1 MRCPNCLYN
10 NHEQADVC
18 ERCGEPL
25 HGENRLFNTCPNCG
39 YINEAGAEFCE
50 SCGESMMPGGKRKAT
65 IRKKKAKRKRERNA
79 RAARSGE
86 GCSSWLFLMILIFIA
101 LVLLGLIHQ
110 ADVLTPA
117 EVSEP
122 ETLLVL
128 QGTDD
133 LALSESNGLDNFSA
147 LAIDAGGVVRM
158 ALYVDGQLTS
168 AQSYGPSNQATFI
181 PDLGALP
188 PGEHDI
194 FIRSV
199 NAEGQAAYSQIIRVT
214 KEGGASGS
222 FGLAADSAG
231 LPVPEGLRANSI
243 TDGQRISI
251 SWDEP
256 EAAVGGMRIYTRPPG
271 SSGLVHLA
279 DLDGTADQYD
289 FPAERMGEWEIYVA
303 YLSAD
308 GYEGS
313 PGFTSLHLGD
323 AENEQNPM
331 TVELPRPTKVRLATN
346 LADCQQAASQ
356 LGSVRDVYHSACV
369 SEVEQGQHN
378 FLVWRWPL
386 KWQDGRL
393 LTDNDILGFELKLTL
408 INAEG
413 TVLGERISAI
423 PFSHI
428 RGVFRTSAEVNCD
441 VQRSW
446 TIRAVGMSSASDWA
460 YAGSSAATSCDPA
473 APATDGCVGQADGV
487 AMSNLPEGFMPD
499 LFFGKACEGLD
510 QCYADG
516 TLGQPKVDC
525 DNLFHTNLLALCS
538 HSENEW
544 GLASC
549 QKMAEAYYR
558 AANLY
563 GAAYYPQ
570 EPSFEK
576 CLEADNVGGCFR
588 GNLPETLRQGDGQG
602 RAGVIWVGKAA
613 GTGVDR
619 FINGVL
625 WAVDWVIGAVDSIL
639 P

>member
-10 NHEQADVC
+10 NHEQAEVC

-25 HGENRLFNTCPNCG
+25 LGENRLFNTCRNCG

-50 SCGESMMPGGKRKAT
+50 SCGEAMAPGGKPKTAFQ
-65 IRKKKAKRKRERNA
+65 KKEAKRKRERKA
-79 RAARSGE
+79 RSARSGE
-86 GCSSWLFLMILIFIA
+86 GCSSWFFLMILIFIA

-110 ADVLTPA
+110 ANIFTPA

-128 QGTDD
+128 KGTKD
-133 LALSESNGLDNFSA
+133 LALVKADGLDNFSA
-147 LAIDAGGVVRM
+147 LAMDDVGVVRM
-158 ALYVDGQLTS
+158 ALYVDGKLTS
-168 AQSYGPSNQATFI
+168 AQSYGTSRQATFI
-181 PDLGALP
+181 PPMGALP

-199 NAEGQAAYSQIIRVT
+199 NAEGQAVYSQIITV
-214 KEGGASGS
+214 KQDGVASGS

-231 LPVPEGLRANSI
+231 LPVPEDLRANSI
-243 TDGQRISI
+243 NDDQGISV
-251 SWDEP
+251 SWDETG
-256 EAAVGGMRIYTRPPG
+256 ADIGGVRIYVRPPG
-271 SSGLVHLA
+271 SSSLVHLA
-279 DLDGTADQYD
+279 DINGAADQYD
-289 FPAERMGEWEIYVA
+289 FPAERMGDWEIYVA
-303 YLSAD
+303 YLSMD

-313 PGFTSLHLGD
+313 PGFTSLNLGD
-323 AENEQNPM
+323 VESEQNPM
-331 TVELPRPTKVRLATN
+331 NVELPRPTKVRLAIN

-356 LGSVRDVYHSACV
+356 LGSIRDVYHSACV
-369 SEVEQGQHN
+369 ADVAQGGHN

-393 LTDNDILGFELKLTL
+393 MTDSDILGFELKLVL
-408 INAEG
+408 VNADG

-428 RGVFRTSAEVNCD
+428 RGTFRTSTEVNCD
-441 VQRSW
+441 IQRSW
-446 TIRAVGMSSASDWA
+446 YVRAVGPGAVSDWA
-460 YAGSSAATSCDPA
+460 YAGSSAADSCDPE
-473 APATDGCVGQADGV
+473 APTTDGCAGQADSV

-499 LFFGKACEGLD
+499 LFFGDACEGLD
-510 QCYADG
+510 QCYAEG
-516 TLGQPKVDC
+516 GFGQPKVDC
-525 DNLFHTNLLALCS
+525 DNLYHTNLMAICS
-538 HSENEW
+538 HNENKW

-576 CLEADNVGGCFR
+576 CLEADHVSECFR
-588 GNLPETLRQGDGQG
+588 GNLPEALRQGDDQGQ
-602 RAGVIWVGKAA
+602 AGVIWVGKAA

-625 WAVDWVIGAVDSIL
+625 WVVDWVIGAIDSIL